1 LMSVPDAG
9 QLAESLE
16 DATKTITQ
24 SQPSLFSVT
33 GKLVTLPSCEAIIV
47 GDLHG
52 DYSSLQYILMK
63 TWFRERAEDGEPVV
77 LVCMGDYVDRGPG
90 QVEVLYILTRLL
102 TEHPRNVV
110 LLRGNHE
117 GPSDVGVSPHDFPY
131 VLHRLYDEESE
142 GVYRRFRAFTDQLY
156 TAAISPKRALI
167 LHGGIPV
174 GSQSLNDVAYAHR
187 THPET
192 DTLRQ
197 ILWNDPM
204 PEPGIAG
211 SVRGVG
217 YLFGPDRARR
227 FLDAA
232 GVQVLIR
239 GHQSCEEGHSV
250 IGDVHT
256 LFSCKLPN
264 YGNKKA
270 AYMEIPRVAAEP
282 VENFSNY
289 VKTF

>member
-1 LMSVPDAG
+1 MSVPDAG

-24 SQPSLFSVT
+24 SQPSLFNVT
-33 GKLVTLPSCEAIIV
+33 GKLVALPSCEAIIV

-52 DYSSLQYILMK
+52 DYSSLHYILTK

-77 LVCMGDYVDRGPG
+77 LVCMGDYIDRGPG

-102 TEHPRNVV
+102 TEYPRNVM

-117 GPSDVGVSPHDFPY
+117 GPGDVGVSPHDFPY
-131 VLHRLYDEESE
+131 VLQRLYDEESE
-142 GVYRRFRAFTDQLY
+142 GVYRRFRALADQLY
-156 TAAISPKRALI
+156 TAAIIPKRALI
-167 LHGGIPV
+167 LHGGVPV

-239 GHQSCEEGHSV
+239 GHQSCEEGSCV
-250 IGDVHT
+250 MGDVHT
-256 LFSCKLPN
+256 LFSCKLAI
-264 YGNKKA
+264 YGNRKA
-270 AYMEIPRVAAEP
+270 AYMELPRAAAEP

>member
-1 LMSVPDAG
+1 MSVPDAG

-90 QVEVLYILTRLL
+90 QVEVLYTLTRLL

-142 GVYRRFRAFTDQLY
+142 GVYRRFRAFADQLY
-156 TAAISPKRALI
+156 TAAISPRRALI
-167 LHGGIPV
+167 LHGGVPV

-187 THPET
+187 AHPDT

-264 YGNKKA
+264 YGNRKA
-270 AYMEIPRVAAEP
+270 AYMELPRAVTEP

>member
-1 LMSVPDAG
+1 MSLPDAEH
-9 QLAESLE
+9 LIKSLK
-16 DATKTITQ
+16 DAVKTITESQ
-24 SQPSLFSVT
+24 SSLFSVT
-33 GKLVTLPSCEAIIV
+33 GKLITLPNCESIIV

-63 TWFRERAEDGEPVV
+63 TWFKERIRDNEPVV
-77 LVCMGDYVDRGPG
+77 LVCMGDYIDRGPG
-90 QVEVLYILTRLL
+90 QVEVLYNLSQLL
-102 TEHPRNVV
+102 IEYPQNVV

-131 VLHRLYDEESE
+131 MLHRLYDEKSQT
-142 GVYRRFRAFTDQLY
+142 VYEQFRAFADQLY
-156 TAAISPKRALI
+156 TAAISPNRALI

-174 GSQSLNDVAYAHR
+174 GSQGLNDIANAHR

-192 DTLRQ
+192 DNLRQ

-204 PEPGIAG
+204 TDPGIAR
-211 SVRGVG
+211 SMRGIG
-217 YLFGPDRARR
+217 YLFGPDVARR
-227 FLDAA
+227 FLDAI

-239 GHQSCEEGHSV
+239 GHQSSEQGHYA
-250 IGDVHT
+250 IGDIHT

-270 AYMEIPRVAAEP
+270 AYIELPMATTAQ